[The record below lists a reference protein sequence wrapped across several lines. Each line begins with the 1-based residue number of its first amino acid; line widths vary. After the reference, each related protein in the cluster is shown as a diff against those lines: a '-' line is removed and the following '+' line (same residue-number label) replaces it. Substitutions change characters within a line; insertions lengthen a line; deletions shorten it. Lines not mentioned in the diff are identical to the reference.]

1 MKRKSNE
8 REIKIPVNTMADE
21 VISHLGFVRT
31 SKRVM
36 PEPTKEEADKMA
48 EVLHWFYRNHREEID
63 IMGSLYDRT
72 LLKET
77 AKENKRDMVLAVV
90 VLGLIC
96 VAIIALAIYL
106 RFFI

>member
-48 EVLHWFYRNHREEID
+48 EVLHC
-63 IMGSLYDRT
+63 IMAQLSRQKFD
-72 LLKET
+72 
-77 AKENKRDMVLAVV
+77 V
-90 VLGLIC
+90 
-96 VAIIALAIYL
+96 
-106 RFFI
+106 FIMN

>member
-36 PEPTKEEADKMA
+36 PEPTKEEADKMCQKA
-48 EVLHWFYRNHREEID
+48 YEKVNTCYRKEVVYDLYR
-63 IMGSLYDRT
+63 SLY
-72 LLKET
+72 
-77 AKENKRDMVLAVV
+77 AKLV
-90 VLGLIC
+90 
-96 VAIIALAIYL
+96 
-106 RFFI
+106 

>member
-48 EVLHWFYRNHREEID
+48 EVLHWF
-63 IMGSLYDRT
+63 
-72 LLKET
+72 
-77 AKENKRDMVLAVV
+77 
-90 VLGLIC
+90 
-96 VAIIALAIYL
+96 
-106 RFFI
+106 

>member
-36 PEPTKEEADKMA
+36 PEPTKEEADRMA

-63 IMGSLYDRT
+63 IMVRMQ
-72 LLKET
+72 T

>member
-48 EVLHWFYRNHREEID
+48 EV
-63 IMGSLYDRT
+63 
-72 LLKET
+72 
-77 AKENKRDMVLAVV
+77 DMLPS
-90 VLGLIC
+90 
-96 VAIIALAIYL
+96 
-106 RFFI
+106 R

>member
-36 PEPTKEEADKMA
+36 PEA
-48 EVLHWFYRNHREEID
+48 
-63 IMGSLYDRT
+63 
-72 LLKET
+72 
-77 AKENKRDMVLAVV
+77 NKRGSRQNGRGATLVLSKSQGGDRYNGKDAN
-90 VLGLIC
+90 GK
-96 VAIIALAIYL
+96 
-106 RFFI
+106 RE

>member
-8 REIKIPVNTMADE
+8 
-21 VISHLGFVRT
+21 
-31 SKRVM
+31 
-36 PEPTKEEADKMA
+36 
-48 EVLHWFYRNHREEID
+48 
-63 IMGSLYDRT
+63 
-72 LLKET
+72 
-77 AKENKRDMVLAVV
+77 RDMVLAVV

>member
-31 SKRVM
+31 SKREM

-63 IMGSLYDRT
+63 IMVRMQ
-72 LLKET
+72 T